1 MTLQIVLIAI
11 MAVAVAVL
19 LGSEQRGRRD
29 LVLVAK
35 PLASVCFVLLAA
47 MRLQGTGAY
56 GLLVVLALA
65 LCLVGDVCLIF
76 PQAFLAGLAVFLLG
90 HVAYAVAFASVA
102 PPRGWSVPFALAVAA
117 AGVAA
122 VRWLW
127 PYLGDMRV
135 PVLAYVVVISVMV
148 WGALSA
154 ARAGAVPVR
163 VAVGAGLFYLSDL
176 TVARDRFVKLG
187 FVNRAWGLPAYYG
200 AQVLLALSV

>member
-1 MTLQIVLIAI
+1 MIVQGVLVAI
-11 MAVAVAVL
+11 LAVAVAVL
-19 LGSEQRGRRD
+19 LMGERRGRRD
-29 LVLVAK
+29 IVLLAK
-35 PLASVCFVLLAA
+35 PLASACFVLLAG
-47 MRLQGTGAY
+47 MRLHGTGSY
-56 GLLVVLALA
+56 GLLVVLGLA

-117 AGVAA
+117 AGVA
-122 VRWLW
+122 VIRWLW

-135 PVLAYVVVISVMV
+135 PVLAYVVVISLMV

-163 VAVGAGLFYLSDL
+163 VAVGAGLFYLSDVA
-176 TVARDRFVKLG
+176 VARDRFVKLG
-187 FVNRAWGLPAYYG
+187 FVNRAWGLPAYYA
-200 AQVLLALSV
+200 AQVLIALSV